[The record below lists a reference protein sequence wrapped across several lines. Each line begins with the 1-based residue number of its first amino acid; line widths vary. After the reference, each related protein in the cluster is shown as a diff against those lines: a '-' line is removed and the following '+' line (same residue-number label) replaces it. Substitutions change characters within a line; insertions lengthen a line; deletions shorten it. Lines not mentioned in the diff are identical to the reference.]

1 MKKERLSD
9 AIGQLDDEIIEETAQ
24 VRDKAGS
31 KRHRPL
37 AWASVAAA
45 CAVLALAVGLK
56 VLPSMFE
63 SDNDELPYVTS
74 VTVTSD
80 EEEPEITTATDEN
93 DEPEVTT
100 SSDEE
105 DVPKVTTVTDEEDEP
120 GELPD
125 LPLITPEL
133 EVGMG
138 FEGYDVDDI
147 SELYNG
153 NPWTPEFELDTLP
166 VYNNPIVYEGEWH
179 LPVGADYEEMENM
192 LLRTAQALGI
202 DTDNVTVSDNG
213 YSEEQT
219 LEIRAMYEKV
229 SGEVPPDEYFYPTM
243 LYIETEEYRI
253 SVDQRLNID
262 IDFTKPFVLPD
273 GYNFGT
279 SATDEENTEAALY
292 LAEKYSGLFELMG
305 IEDPLVD
312 TKGGSAGYSGGIV
325 CFDAGETEIESV
337 LNYNFNYIVLYD
349 KSSTPESDLYI
360 IRLGNFDYRGKL
372 GDYPIISSDEAL
384 ELLGEGKYI
393 TTVAM
398 YDFPGTEYVGRVE
411 LIYRVTD
418 LEEYYIPY
426 YRFYVEIPEGAKD
439 GKKLYGAYYVP
450 AVRQEYISDMT
461 VWDGHFNN

>member
-105 DVPKVTTVTDEEDEP
+105 DEPKVTTVTDEEDEP

-138 FEGYDVDDI
+138 FEGHDVDDI

-153 NPWTPEFELDTLP
+153 NPWTPEFELDTMP

-179 LPVGADYEEMENM
+179 LPVGADYEEMESM
-192 LLRTAQALGI
+192 LLRAAQALGI
-202 DTDNVTVSDNG
+202 DTDNVTVSDNAF
-213 YSEEQT
+213 SEEQT

-253 SVDQRLNID
+253 SVDQRLNIE
-262 IDFTKPFVLPD
+262 IDFTKPCVLPD
-273 GYNFGT
+273 G
-279 SATDEENTEAALY
+279 
-292 LAEKYSGLFELMG
+292 
-305 IEDPLVD
+305 
-312 TKGGSAGYSGGIV
+312 
-325 CFDAGETEIESV
+325 
-337 LNYNFNYIVLYD
+337 
-349 KSSTPESDLYI
+349 
-360 IRLGNFDYRGKL
+360 
-372 GDYPIISSDEAL
+372 
-384 ELLGEGKYI
+384 
-393 TTVAM
+393 
-398 YDFPGTEYVGRVE
+398 
-411 LIYRVTD
+411 
-418 LEEYYIPY
+418 
-426 YRFYVEIPEGAKD
+426 
-439 GKKLYGAYYVP
+439 
-450 AVRQEYISDMT
+450 
-461 VWDGHFNN
+461 

>member
-45 CAVLALAVGLK
+45 CAVLVLAVGLK

-63 SDNDELPYVTS
+63 SDDNELPYVTS

-80 EEEPEITTATDEN
+80 EDEPEATTAPDKGDEQEATTATDEN
-93 DEPEVTT
+93 DEPKVTT

-105 DVPKVTTVTDEEDEP
+105 DEP
-120 GELPD
+120 EELPD

-138 FEGYDVDDI
+138 FEGHDVEDI

-202 DTDNVTVSDNG
+202 DTDNVTVSDNS
-213 YSEEQT
+213 YSEEQV

-279 SATDEENTEAALY
+279 SATDEENTEAVLY

-312 TKGGSAGYSGGIV
+312 TKGGSAGYSGGIA

-349 KSSTPESDLYI
+349 NSITPESDLYI
-360 IRLGNFDYRGKL
+360 IRLNNFDYRGKL

-393 TTVAM
+393 TSVAR